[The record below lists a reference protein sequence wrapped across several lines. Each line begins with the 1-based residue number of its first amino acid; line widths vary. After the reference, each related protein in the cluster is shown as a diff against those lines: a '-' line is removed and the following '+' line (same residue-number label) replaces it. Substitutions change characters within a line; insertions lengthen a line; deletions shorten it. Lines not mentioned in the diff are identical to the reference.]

1 MMTDS
6 LTRLAMAQR
15 QLGLA
20 AGEPPTSKGYPPS
33 VFTLLPRLLE
43 RGGMGENGGSITSV
57 STVLIEAD
65 DINDPIGDAVRSIVD
80 GHIVLSRR
88 LVSYGHYPPID
99 ILESL
104 SRTMNTTV
112 TQDHLKHSHAI
123 RKLIAIYMENEE
135 LIRLGA
141 YKKGTDAEVDLSIDM
156 KSQIDSFLQ
165 QDRVEHSSFDDVQ
178 QLLKVL
184 NEQIEKGSRRMTRR

>member
-1 MMTDS
+1 
-6 LTRLAMAQR
+6 
-15 QLGLA
+15 
-20 AGEPPTSKGYPPS
+20 
-33 VFTLLPRLLE
+33 
-43 RGGMGENGGSITSV
+43 
-57 STVLIEAD
+57 
-65 DINDPIGDAVRSIVD
+65 
-80 GHIVLSRR
+80 
-88 LVSYGHYPPID
+88 
-99 ILESL
+99 L

-112 TQDHLKHSHAI
+112 TQEHLKHSHAI